1 MKKILLTIFCSLC
14 CLSVGAQNDTIPA
27 IDSVEFADR
36 ALEMIMEQQMAK
48 ANDSIQQKGLRLQ
61 IANTQ
66 NKVDKAR
73 LKSELD
79 NMRIADSL
87 KLSQLK
93 FEINRARAIA
103 LGYPV
108 TLGEDT
114 ICILYTSNG
123 SFTAADRARNS
134 SLKIKEMADVFIPAI
149 DSLVLIRNESAL
161 EIALGQKVFITIT
174 PSDALWQER
183 PIDSLA
189 TKYLSRIYP
198 AITSYQEARSWTT
211 ILKQLGLS
219 LLVVIL
225 TYILIRLI
233 LWFFNK
239 HISPRIVA
247 AQGVWL
253 RGWNFR
259 QYELLDAARQVQMVL
274 TLTKVLKWLLMLIAL
289 YISLPILFSIFPFT
303 QRFAATL
310 FDWVLDP
317 VKRISLS
324 VVEYIPDLLTVVVI
338 VVVMRYVVRSIKI
351 LSQEIASGKLV
362 ITGFYPD
369 WALATYNIVRFILY
383 AFTFVMIFPYLPGSD
398 SDIFKGVSVFLGV
411 LFSLGSSSVVA
422 NIMAGLVITYMRPFL
437 KGDHIKIGDT
447 TGDVLEKTPFVTRI
461 RTRKNEIVT
470 IPNAQVLSTT
480 VINYTTTA
488 KEDIGVIFNVDIT
501 IGYDVPWRKVH
512 QMMIQAASRVDLIL
526 TTPAPYVLQTA
537 LDDSYVAYQLCA
549 YTKNP
554 SQQFTIYSLLNQNIQ
569 DIFAENGV
577 EIMSPLYRA
586 MRNGNES
593 TVPPKVQ
600 EEKNVSENQPS
611 A

>member
-289 YISLPILFSIFPFT
+289 YIS
-303 QRFAATL
+303 
-310 FDWVLDP
+310 
-317 VKRISLS
+317 
-324 VVEYIPDLLTVVVI
+324 
-338 VVVMRYVVRSIKI
+338 
-351 LSQEIASGKLV
+351 
-362 ITGFYPD
+362 
-369 WALATYNIVRFILY
+369 
-383 AFTFVMIFPYLPGSD
+383 
-398 SDIFKGVSVFLGV
+398 
-411 LFSLGSSSVVA
+411 
-422 NIMAGLVITYMRPFL
+422 
-437 KGDHIKIGDT
+437 
-447 TGDVLEKTPFVTRI
+447 
-461 RTRKNEIVT
+461 
-470 IPNAQVLSTT
+470 
-480 VINYTTTA
+480 
-488 KEDIGVIFNVDIT
+488 
-501 IGYDVPWRKVH
+501 
-512 QMMIQAASRVDLIL
+512 
-526 TTPAPYVLQTA
+526 
-537 LDDSYVAYQLCA
+537 
-549 YTKNP
+549 
-554 SQQFTIYSLLNQNIQ
+554 
-569 DIFAENGV
+569 
-577 EIMSPLYRA
+577 
-586 MRNGNES
+586 
-593 TVPPKVQ
+593 
-600 EEKNVSENQPS
+600 
-611 A
+611 